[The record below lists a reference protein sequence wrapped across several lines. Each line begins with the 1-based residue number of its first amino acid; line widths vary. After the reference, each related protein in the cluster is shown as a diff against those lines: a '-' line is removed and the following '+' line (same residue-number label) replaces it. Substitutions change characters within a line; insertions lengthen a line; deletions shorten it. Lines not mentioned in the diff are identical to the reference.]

1 MALALVPARGGS
13 KSIPRKNI
21 VDLGGRPLISYA
33 LGALRASRHV
43 DRCVVT
49 TDDEEIAACARQ
61 WGGETPFMRPPELAL
76 DTSPTIPVIE
86 HALRWLADEQG
97 YRPDYVFVVQPTEP
111 FIETRHVD
119 ALYDLVTTKQA
130 DSGITM
136 IRVPRIFHPYHV
148 RRATLDGYLEFDDNA
163 AHYAHPTRQSDPPR
177 YAFANLYLFRAD
189 RFLAERKLEV
199 GKRVGLEVDARAAF
213 DINTPDD
220 LTLARALLCPPNQD

>member
-1 MALALVPARGGS
+1 MALAIVPARGGS

-21 VDLGGRPLISYA
+21 ADLGGRPLISYA
-33 LGALRASRHV
+33 LTALRASRHV

-49 TDDEEIAACARQ
+49 TDDEEIAAVARQ

-76 DTSPTIPVIE
+76 DTTPTIPVIE
-86 HALRWLADEQG
+86 HALRWLAREQG
-97 YRPDYVFVVQPTEP
+97 YRSEYVFLIQPTEP
-111 FIETRHVD
+111 FVETSHID
-119 ALYDLVTTKQA
+119 ALYELAIRKQA
-130 DSGITM
+130 DSAITM
-136 IRVPRIFHPYHV
+136 IRVPRIYHPYHV
-148 RRATLDGYLEFDDNA
+148 RRMTDDGYLEFADEA

-199 GKRVGLEVDARAAF
+199 GKRVGLEVDPRAAF

-220 LTLARALLCPPNQD
+220 LTLARALLCPPSKN